1 MTIEYKICYKI
12 LRKQFFQ
19 DCKVHSEHTSELL
32 IGGVVVEVQ
41 VAGGV
46 YLLLGTEFCCCSDGV
61 FFIDE

>member
-19 DCKVHSEHTSELL
+19 DCKVHSEHPSELL

-41 VAGGV
+41 VAGCV
-46 YLLLGTEFCCCSDGV
+46 NLLLYTEL
-61 FFIDE
+61 

>member
-1 MTIEYKICYKI
+1 MTNGSEICYNI
-12 LRKQFFQ
+12 LRKQLLQ
-19 DCKVHSEHTSELL
+19 NRKVHSEHPSELL
-32 IGGVVVEVQ
+32 IGGVVVEMH